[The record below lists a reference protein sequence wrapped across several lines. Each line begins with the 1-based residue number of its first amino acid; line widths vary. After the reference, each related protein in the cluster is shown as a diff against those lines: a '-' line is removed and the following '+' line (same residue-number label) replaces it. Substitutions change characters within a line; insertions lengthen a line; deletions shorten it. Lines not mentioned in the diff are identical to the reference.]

1 MHWRCDQVDLFSA
14 RGNRIRPPHRTST
27 WDGAPTAAT
36 RQWAQM
42 YVSLQRVFASFA
54 HSGNRCPRCE
64 IRWTFSALGQRKSST
79 SSLSRRSE
87 SARARRPPV
96 QGGGHSTP
104 TQSRKDAAPEAVTT
118 STRGR
123 ALRATQPA
131 VRNPASKERPCAPA
145 TCGRRSVQSIQLRTT
160 SPAGRATPSEASS
173 RRPVSRSRKPLS
185 PEGSIQRRAANAS
198 VTATPSRPARWS

>member
-42 YVSLQRVFASFA
+42 YVSLRRVFASFA

-87 SARARRPPV
+87 SGRARRPPV

-104 TQSRKDAAPEAVTT
+104 MQSRKAAAPEHVTT

-173 RRPVSRSRKPLS
+173 RRPVSRSRKP
-185 PEGSIQRRAANAS
+185 
-198 VTATPSRPARWS
+198 